1 MTKVLVR
8 LQRSDAGMATA
19 EYAIGMVAACGFGG
33 VLVKLLTS
41 DTVVNLLGDLIRK
54 ALTLIF

>member
-8 LQRSDAGMATA
+8 LARQDAGMATA

-33 VLVKLLTS
+33 VLIKLLTS
-41 DTVVNLLGDLIRK
+41 DTVVGLLGDLIRK

>member
-8 LQRSDAGMATA
+8 LHRSEAGMATA

-41 DTVVNLLGDLIRK
+41 DTVVNLLGELIRK

>member
-8 LQRSDAGMATA
+8 LQRSDTGMATA

-41 DTVVNLLGDLIRK
+41 DTVVNLLGELIRR

>member
-1 MTKVLVR
+1 MTEVLVR
-8 LQRSDAGMATA
+8 LARQDAGMATA

-41 DTVVNLLGDLIRK
+41 DTVVGLLGELIRK

>member
-41 DTVVNLLGDLIRK
+41 DTVVNLLGELIRK

>member
-8 LQRSDAGMATA
+8 LARQDAGMATA

-41 DTVVNLLGDLIRK
+41 DTVVGLLGELIRK

>member
-1 MTKVLVR
+1 MTKILVR

-41 DTVVNLLGDLIRK
+41 DTVVNLLGELIRK